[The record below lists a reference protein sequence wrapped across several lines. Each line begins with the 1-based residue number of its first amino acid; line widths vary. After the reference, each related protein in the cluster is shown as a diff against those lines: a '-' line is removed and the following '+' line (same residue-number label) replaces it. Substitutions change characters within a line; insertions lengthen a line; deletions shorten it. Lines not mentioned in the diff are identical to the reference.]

1 MSLGQWWIPH
11 LPMEKKG
18 HPQQSVNS
26 RTVIRCEFE
35 YAVSMI
41 QYDSVWN
48 SQTMDLVY
56 SN

>member
-18 HPQQSVNS
+18 HPQQSINS

-48 SQTMDLVY
+48 SQTMDLV
-56 SN
+56 